1 MPLRGQ
7 PDHLDQLF
15 KTSTMF
21 RRNRGHG
28 AALRARRGTRALKTL
43 WLVTRRSA
51 EAFVEDGA
59 LSRGAAIAFYAVT
72 SIGPVLLIVVAV
84 AGLFFGEDA
93 ARGALMTKLGQAMG
107 PQSAGFLE
115 MAIGSASN
123 HGSGVVAT
131 VIGLVSLVITASGVF
146 GEMQTALNAIWR
158 TSPEGTTVERLIK
171 ARLTSLT
178 LVATL
183 GFLLLVSLV
192 FGAAIAAIGQ
202 ALDNIMPF
210 TEALLHLLN
219 FAISL
224 ALLTT
229 VFAAIYKILPDRHL
243 EWRDTTVGALVTA
256 LLITI
261 GKMAIGIYIGR
272 SGIASSYGAA
282 GSVLASLLWV
292 YYSAQIFLFGAE
304 FTRAYAEHRIPAPAR
319 PQPAQAP
326 TMMERLNS

>member
-1 MPLRGQ
+1 M
-7 PDHLDQLF
+7 
-15 KTSTMF
+15 
-21 RRNRGHG
+21 
-28 AALRARRGTRALKTL
+28 LKTL
-43 WLVTRRSA
+43 WLVTKRTA
-51 EAFVEDGA
+51 EGFIEDGA

-84 AGLFFGEDA
+84 AGLFYGEDA
-93 ARGALMTKLGQAMG
+93 ARGALMNKLDQAMG
-107 PQSAGFLE
+107 PQSAGFLQL
-115 MAIGSASN
+115 AIGKASN
-123 HGSGVVAT
+123 HSSGILAT
-131 VIGLVSLVITASGVF
+131 LIGVVSLVVTASGVF

-158 TSPEGTTVERLIK
+158 ASPEGGAVERIIK

-178 LVATL
+178 LVVTL

-192 FGAAIAAIGQ
+192 IGAAIAAIGQ

-224 ALLTT
+224 IFLSAI
-229 VFAAIYKILPDRHL
+229 FAAIYKTLPDRHL
-243 EWRDTTVGALVTA
+243 QWRDTIVGALVTA
-256 LLITI
+256 SLITI
-261 GKMAIGIYIGR
+261 GKLAIGIYIGR

-304 FTRAYAEHRIPAPAR
+304 FTRAFEEHRVRAR
-319 PQPAQAP
+319 NPVQAP
-326 TMMERLNS
+326 PVHSPSA

>member
-1 MPLRGQ
+1 M
-7 PDHLDQLF
+7 
-15 KTSTMF
+15 
-21 RRNRGHG
+21 
-28 AALRARRGTRALKTL
+28 LKTL
-43 WLVTRRSA
+43 WLVTKRSI

-93 ARGALMTKLGQAMG
+93 ARGALMTKLGAAMG
-107 PQSAGFLE
+107 PQSAGFLQL
-115 MAIGSASN
+115 AIGKASN
-123 HGSGVVAT
+123 HSSGILATIIGVV
-131 VIGLVSLVITASGVF
+131 SLIITASGVF

-158 TSPEGTTVERLIK
+158 TDPEGTTVTRLIK

-178 LVATL
+178 LVVTL

-192 FGAAIAAIGQ
+192 IGAAIAAVGQ
-202 ALDNIMPF
+202 ALNNIMPF
-210 TEALLHLLN
+210 TEALLRLLN

-224 ALLTT
+224 VFLAAI
-229 VFAAIYKILPDRHL
+229 FAAIYKILPDRHL
-243 EWRDTTVGALVTA
+243 EWRDTIVGALVTA

-261 GKMAIGIYIGR
+261 GRMAIGIYIGT

-282 GSVLASLLWV
+282 GSVLASLLWI

-304 FTRAYAEHRIPAPAR
+304 FTRAYSDRR
-319 PQPAQAP
+319 TLGRTP
-326 TMMERLNS
+326 TQGEPVEASGR